1 MLMIALCVQLACAP
15 LAIAVE
21 TPTPSI
27 TINDDGSLTVEHIHA
42 SLDDA
47 PEIPDALT
55 HEGKDYTLN
64 NVVTTDDPGY
74 ERPSQHFTAQA
85 FNQVPAAGAGNW
97 AAYFPA
103 TYPIN
108 EGVYQGEIGLAITN
122 TFAATPRY
130 RAYLV
135 QVDRMHVIGG
145 LPDNDV
151 SRLPVY
157 MDFEVA
163 CEVTPGASVIR
174 TLRILDVSYEI
185 AGRDHLGLPNN
196 FTAYVTYRGQEG
208 LHELE
213 FYDVTANYS
222 GSLDS
227 ATDQFS
233 TRANYSPVVE
243 RVAAP
248 LPQET
253 VIAEPQVPLAQPGLP
268 LFPLIIGGATIAV
281 FLAIPLLYFFLLSN
295 ARLVR
300 VYEPDEEAA
309 ACKEGGA
316 ARSRA
321 GVKAST
327 QSGKKEKASSELICR
342 RRLVLREGLA
352 EFRIPPGV
360 DVFDGALYCVTIKPY
375 FASHNGVLQLTW
387 QGKIIATAPIGR
399 HVDINFQEMI
409 ITSTQAAL
417 MEAGLLD

>member
-1 MLMIALCVQLACAP
+1 MLMIALCVQLAFAP
-15 LAIAVE
+15 LAIASE
-21 TPTPSI
+21 APTGTI
-27 TINDDGSLTVEHIHA
+27 TVNQDGTLTVEHIHT
-42 SLDDA
+42 STDDA
-47 PEIPDALT
+47 PTIPEALT
-55 HEGKDYTLN
+55 HEGQDYTLSS
-64 NVVTTDDPGY
+64 VATADDPGY

-85 FNQVPAAGAGNW
+85 FNQVPAADAGNW

-103 TYPIN
+103 TYAIS
-108 EGVYQGEIGLAITN
+108 EGVYQGMIGLSPTN

-130 RAYLV
+130 HAYLV
-135 QVDRMHVIGG
+135 QVDKLHVIYS

-151 SRLPVY
+151 TRLPEL
-157 MDFEVA
+157 MDFQVA
-163 CEVTPGASVIR
+163 CEVTPGATVTR

-185 AGRDHLGLPNN
+185 SGRDHLGLPNS

-222 GSLDS
+222 GSLNS

-233 TRANYSPVVE
+233 TIANYSPVVE
-243 RVAAP
+243 RAAAP

-253 VIAEPQVPLAQPGLP
+253 VIASPDVPLAQPGLP
-268 LFPLIIGGATIAV
+268 LFPLVIGGAMIAV
-281 FLAIPLLYFFLLSN
+281 FLAIPLLYFFILSN

-300 VYEPDEEAA
+300 VLEPAEGVEGSEGVEGAKAGTKAA
-309 ACKEGGA
+309 KTVA
-316 ARSRA
+316 
-321 GVKAST
+321 
-327 QSGKKEKASSELICR
+327 KKEKATSELICR

-375 FASHNGVLQLTW
+375 FASHEGILQLTW
-387 QGKIIATAPIGR
+387 QGKIIATAPIDR
-399 HVDINFQEMI
+399 HVDINFREMI
-409 ITSTQAAL
+409 ITSTEAAL